1 MMEPTRGP
9 NLTKSQLN
17 ASAGPPSDVN
27 DLDKMDISN
36 LKDRLCALV
45 SDLDIGAD
53 VRNLTSRPGL
63 LAFMAIAVVL
73 MGLTFWAIL
82 P

>member
-1 MMEPTRGP
+1 MMEPTRGL

-17 ASAGPPSDVN
+17 ACAGPPADVN

-36 LKDRLCALV
+36 LKGRLCALV
-45 SDLDIGAD
+45 YDIDIGAD

-73 MGLTFWAIL
+73 MALTFLVAS